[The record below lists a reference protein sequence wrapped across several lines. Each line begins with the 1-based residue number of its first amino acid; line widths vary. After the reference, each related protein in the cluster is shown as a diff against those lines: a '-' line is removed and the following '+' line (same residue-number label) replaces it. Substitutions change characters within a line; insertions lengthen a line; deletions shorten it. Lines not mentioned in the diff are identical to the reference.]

1 MSCPMKPHSLHQLCL
16 CLCLAT
22 AVTAPTNAA
31 QAAEPMQQ
39 EKTFEKEIGSKARLN
54 YLLYLPPGY
63 DAADTA
69 KQWPLLMFLHGSG
82 ETGTDVGKLRGYG
95 LPRLIE
101 QKKFDHPCIVVS
113 PQTPVRGWSPDVV
126 VALLDEVVAAHRVDR
141 DRVYLTGLS
150 MGGFGTWHTAAAHP
164 DRFAAIVPICGGGN
178 PADAPRLKPVP
189 IWAFH
194 GAKDQAVPL
203 RASEAM
209 VDAVKAAGGEA
220 KLTVYPEVGHNAWD
234 PAYDD
239 AEMYAW
245 LFAQKRRR

>member
-1 MSCPMKPHSLHQLCL
+1 MPSRLPALVLF
-16 CLCLAT
+16 LA
-22 AVTAPTNAA
+22 AMLASGSPAPAD
-31 QAAEPMQQ
+31 EPVQ
-39 EKTFEKEIGSKARLN
+39 EEKSFEKEIVFTARLN

-63 DAADTA
+63 DAGDTQ
-69 KQWPLLMFLHGSG
+69 KRWPLLMFLHGSG
-82 ETGTDVGKLRGYG
+82 ETGTDVKKLKGYG
-95 LPRLIE
+95 VPRLIA
-101 QKKFDHPCIVVS
+101 QRKFDHPCIVVS
-113 PQTPVRGWSPDVV
+113 PQTPVRGWSPQVL
-126 VALLDEVVAAHRVDR
+126 VALLDTIVSEHRVDD

-150 MGGFGTWHTAAAHP
+150 MGGFGTWHTAAAYP

-178 PADAPRLKPVP
+178 PGDATRLKQVP

-194 GAKDQAVPL
+194 GAKDEAVPL
-203 RASEAM
+203 NASEVM
-209 VDAVKAAGGEA
+209 VNAVKAAGGDA